1 MESETEYPI
10 VNGSEWLWNGSSHG
24 NNSSCVPPQLHAT
37 SNFFLVSVYLVIM
50 AVGLLGNTLVIYV
63 VLRYSKMQTVTN
75 IYIVNMAIAD
85 ECFLTSIPFLVATSI
100 FRRWPFGGAMCKI
113 YFTIT
118 GINQFTSSTFITIMS
133 ADRYIAICHP
143 ITSPK
148 LRTPVISKIVALTAW
163 LASALMMSP
172 VILYA
177 DAVNDGGEG
186 HYSCNIIWPTSNSN
200 STTPL
205 MHILNTFTLY
215 AFTLTFAIP
224 VVLILV
230 FYVLVIRKLQTV
242 GPKNK
247 SKELKKSHRKVT
259 KLVLTVITVYVCCWT
274 PYWIGQLVL
283 TFQASGSEEGLQC
296 YPTDGSAESFF
307 VLFHLMGSVL
317 SNANSAMNP
326 VLYAFLSDNFKK
338 SFLKA
343 CVCAT
348 KTDVNNCIQVG

>member
-1 MESETEYPI
+1 MGSETGIPF
-10 VNGSEWLWNGSSHG
+10 VNGSGWPG
-24 NNSSCVPPQLHAT
+24 NDTACLPPQLHPT
-37 SNFFLVSVYLVIM
+37 SNFFLVLVYLFIVV
-50 AVGLLGNTLVIYV
+50 VGLLGNTLVIYV

-85 ECFLTSIPFLVATSI
+85 ECFLTSIPFLVATTIVRS
-100 FRRWPFGGAMCKI
+100 WPFGRAMCKI

-148 LRTPVISKIVALTAW
+148 LRTPVISKIVALSAW
-163 LASALMMSP
+163 LASAFMIFP
-172 VILYA
+172 VVLYA

-186 HYSCNIIWPTSNSN
+186 HYSCNIIWPTSNS
-200 STTPL
+200 TTPV
-205 MHILNTFTLY
+205 MRIFNTFTLY
-215 AFTLTFAIP
+215 SFTLTFAIP
-224 VVLILV
+224 VILILN

-274 PYWIGQLVL
+274 PYWVGQLVL
-283 TFQASGSEEGLQC
+283 IFQSSESEEGLQC
-296 YPTDGSAESFF
+296 HRADGSSESFF
-307 VLFHLMGSVL
+307 VLYHLITSIL
-317 SNANSAMNP
+317 STANSAMNP

-348 KTDVNNCIQVG
+348 KNDVNNCIQVQ